1 MTETV
6 PTTQPTT
13 SMRTNRFY
21 FRIKFWLLDR
31 VVHVIYVI
39 ACWLA
44 RLARGPG
51 SYRKYLKKD
60 GRFKFQVDLGIEILN
75 YAIGKEWTDL
85 NEPPPQWMR
94 QTDWLPCECGKCFFC
109 LNGLTNGIGHRKKR
123 TRTIFVQH
131 DNSRTMTTDCT
142 TKRVGL
148 KRGSQHCRMC
158 YRKQCN
164 GTEEERARSK
174 LEKQKACNSSTMGCP
189 SCDELICK

>member
-1 MTETV
+1 MFIHTV
-6 PTTQPTT
+6 AVGSSIGKHTVRRSKRGNSGREVFPATLSQKIYAEHFAAVDQNDRDSADYTT

-60 GRFKFQVDLGIEILN
+60 GRFKCQVDLGIEIFN
-75 YAIGKEWTDL
+75 YAIRKEWTDL
-85 NEPPPQWMR
+85 NVPPPQWMR

-109 LNGLTNGIGHRKKR
+109 LNGLKNGIGH
-123 TRTIFVQH
+123 
-131 DNSRTMTTDCT
+131 
-142 TKRVGL
+142 
-148 KRGSQHCRMC
+148 
-158 YRKQCN
+158 
-164 GTEEERARSK
+164 
-174 LEKQKACNSSTMGCP
+174 
-189 SCDELICK
+189 